1 MKMTDIEIQIK
12 IILEMYSRYEKE
24 GPSAEYPQSE
34 FQEKFN
40 VSKDDAGRNFDYLEA
55 KGYVKA
61 FTFGPNYVITGIG
74 VEKAKKYKKLMKLFD
89 LRYEELREKCE
100 KEISEK
106 ESKIS
111 EDFSMRGLLY
121 SGPCIDAI
129 FKLNS
134 KTYKQFLE
142 KHIEDS
148 KEYVEDE
155 ESLTI
160 LRNHLSERIPIIANI
175 IKRKME
181 EICLQKKAGEYIFL
195 ECRRRVDELK
205 HEWLSVFSRNLEIFE
220 LSGFKKN
227 SFSEQAFVLMP
238 FEEPFNSYY
247 EKIIKPSIEKAGI
260 KCLRADEIY
269 EPGDIPEQIYDNLKR
284 SKIIVADITKENM
297 NVIYEVGVAH
307 TYERD
312 VIFLTQKK
320 PEAAPFYVRHHRIIQ
335 YNPDE
340 DGWEPKLEEELSKYI
355 KSLLI

>member
-1 MKMTDIEIQIK
+1 
-12 IILEMYSRYEKE
+12 MYAKYEKE
-24 GPSAEYPQSE
+24 GPPASYPQSE

-61 FTFGPNYVITGIG
+61 FTFGPTYVITEVG
-74 VEKAKKYKKLMKLFD
+74 VEKAKNYKRIIRLFD
-89 LRYEELREKCE
+89 LKYEELREKYEREIHE
-100 KEISEK
+100 KAA
-106 ESKIS
+106 KIT
-111 EDFSMRGLLY
+111 EDFSARNILRGGVY
-121 SGPCIDAI
+121 IKAI
-129 FKLNS
+129 FDLHS
-134 KTYKQFLE
+134 KTYKKFLD
-142 KHIEDS
+142 HHVEDLKS
-148 KEYVEDE
+148 EIEDE
-155 ESLTI
+155 ESLTT
-160 LRNHLSERIPIIANI
+160 LRIHLSNRIPVIVNI
-175 IKRKME
+175 LKRKMKE
-181 EICLQKKAGEYIFL
+181 LCIQRRAGEKL
-195 ECRRRVDELK
+195 SRHCESEVDELK
-205 HEWLSVFSRNLEIFE
+205 YEWLGVFSRNLEIFE

-247 EKIIKPSIEKAGI
+247 IKIIKPSIEKTGI

-340 DGWEPKLEEELSKYI
+340 DGWEIKLEQELI
-355 KSLLI
+355 KNIESLL